1 VPLGWRNPSC
11 RIRLIFR
18 RARKRQFCTPSLFGA
33 GTPHPLK
40 NIIANTARP
49 GALSVCSSVVELVFE
64 TEAGPSRLGRS
75 GTRGRV
81 GAGAD
86 RPYHLEAFGDVDLD
100 LGLAAVTAGTLLR
113 ADINARCDVA
123 ADLQCRAAIRPCT
136 DRQLFQSEPLTR
148 RTASLAA
155 RDFGSVGSSR
165 FCALASFWGRMSR
178 YFGVPCQRYDEMVI
192 VVPDA
197 SASGQD

>member
-86 RPYHLEAFGDVDLD
+86 RPYQFAPVPIDSCSNPSRSR
-100 LGLAAVTAGTLLR
+100 AGLR
-113 ADINARCDVA
+113 AWQPATLDQLAVPVFAR
-123 ADLQCRAAIRPCT
+123 
-136 DRQLFQSEPLTR
+136 
-148 RTASLAA
+148 
-155 RDFGSVGSSR
+155 
-165 FCALASFWGRMSR
+165 
-178 YFGVPCQRYDEMVI
+178 
-192 VVPDA
+192 
-197 SASGQD
+197 